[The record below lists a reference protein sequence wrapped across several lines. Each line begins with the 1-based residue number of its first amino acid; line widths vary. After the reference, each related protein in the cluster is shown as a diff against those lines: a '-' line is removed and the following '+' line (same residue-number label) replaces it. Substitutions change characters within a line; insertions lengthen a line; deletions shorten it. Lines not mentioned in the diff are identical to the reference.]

1 MSDKELLK
9 HCNDLQIHLTDNVLN
24 ESDISGPELYEEII
38 SLRIHLKL
46 DYNSH
51 DVLNYIHTNGLSS
64 FFPNMCIALRIYLT
78 MPVSVATGE
87 RSFSKLKI
95 VKNYLRSTMN
105 QDRLTNLS
113 IISIEHQL
121 CQSVDTK
128 SLIEKFSA
136 VKARKVHFV

>member
-1 MSDKELLK
+1 MAY
-9 HCNDLQIHLTDNVLN
+9 HHFCLTCV
-24 ESDISGPELYEEII
+24 G
-38 SLRIHLKL
+38 
-46 DYNSH
+46 
-51 DVLNYIHTNGLSS
+51 
-64 FFPNMCIALRIYLT
+64 IALRIYLT

-136 VKARKVHFV
+136 IKARKVHFVKFKKTFI